1 MLLTTSL
8 LSTAL
13 LAGFAGDT
21 CSSSKSACAAHVD
34 KNIVETAL
42 AADSFSTLVTALKAA
57 DLTAALAGEGP
68 FTVFAP
74 TNEAFAKLPQEKLEY
89 LLDPANKGLL
99 QSILTYHV
107 APGKLMAAQVVQSK
121 NSTTLNG
128 QRVEFA
134 VTDGGVNVNG
144 ASIIKTDIT
153 CSNGV
158 IHVIDSIIIPSTAD
172 IIDTAVGAGSF
183 TTLAAALEAA
193 QLVEALRGEGP
204 FTVFAPTDEAFAA
217 LPKGTVAN
225 LLEPGNRD
233 QLAAI
238 LTFHVVPGRVYA
250 DAVAAGHEFKTL
262 QGQKV
267 KTRSSSD
274 GSGHPAQVLVNGARV
289 VKADIETSNGVI
301 HVIDSVLL
309 PE

>member
-1 MLLTTSL
+1 MLLTTTL

-13 LAGFAGDT
+13 FAGFAGDD
-21 CSSSKSACAAHVD
+21 CSSSKSVKTVSATPVG

-57 DLTAALAGEGP
+57 DLTGALAGEGP

-74 TNEAFAKLPQEKLEY
+74 TNEAFARLPEDKLSY
-89 LLDPANKGLL
+89 LLDPANKALL

-107 APGKLMAAQVVQSK
+107 APGKLEAADVLKAS

-128 QRVEFA
+128 QRVEFE
-134 VTDGGVNVNG
+134 VTDGGINING
-144 ASIIKTDIT
+144 ANIIKTDIE

-158 IHVIDSIIIPSTAD
+158 IHVIDAIILPSTMD

-183 TTLAAALEAA
+183 KTLAAALEAA
-193 QLVEALRGEGP
+193 QLIGALRGDGP

-217 LPKGTVAN
+217 LPEGTVAN
-225 LLEPGNRD
+225 LLKPENRD

-250 DAVAAGHEFKTL
+250 DAVAAGHELKTL
-262 QGQKV
+262 QGQVV
-267 KTRSSSD
+267 KTRSASD
-274 GSGHPAQVLVNGARV
+274 GSAQVLVNGARV
-289 VKADIETSNGVI
+289 LKADIETSNGVI
-301 HVIDSVLL
+301 HVIDTVLL